1 MYSDYQLESPPPVSR
16 FRRPW
21 SPDPYDPLPSSAN
34 ARHLSHDA
42 YNPAVALYAGP
53 EQRREPSDVSVEA
66 LDLAD
71 YARTLNRN
79 HHSLSQQ
86 PAFQPY
92 DAYPPSPQ
100 SSRPLAR
107 TDSLSPPSL
116 VSASASSSQ
125 SLSFS
130 PHSPLRRPFSLPAPS
145 VPAHSLHSHPST
157 AQRLLALQEPQ
168 IVRPESE
175 IDIAQFPSFTR
186 GWYAQDRMGSLHG
199 LLPFASPKAR
209 GSGDDLQKRS
219 PFDPAY
225 TFEHDPVRDPYSS
238 PPPTYPYGSSYGS
251 QSRYSRDHGLVPWG
265 SDPPDGER
273 PVDPETKEERLR
285 MLEREFGGKGGA
297 AKNGGNGERLIG
309 SVDDR
314 GRLITE
320 GPKKRLAVR
329 WLQALL
335 ALTASISSIYAALI
349 IKPPSPAPPAN
360 KLPAYL
366 LYVLSVVTFLGCTF
380 LFLIY
385 PCCCGARK
393 PKGAAYTEG
402 PGGMMVLPVPGFPGG
417 QKKKGKKGKGPPSE
431 GVQVNLIVDPTMFGR
446 DSERGRDEDED
457 GNGEDDASEALPG
470 SYTGSSSAGAR
481 RRSPRRR
488 GIFAG
493 LAMEEQWRKARKSLK
508 WGTTVDV
515 FAMLLW
521 GMEFV
526 VILLGKRCPVG
537 GFDGWCDAYNLA
549 TAAACLLC
557 LTFAWSMFFDVK
569 DLHASRTSPRT
580 RT

>member
-1 MYSDYQLESPPPVSR
+1 MFSDYQLESPPPASR

-21 SPDPYDPLPSSAN
+21 SPDPYDPLPSSSNMQRMGYDPYA
-34 ARHLSHDA
+34 
-42 YNPAVALYAGP
+42 PVAGHHSS
-53 EQRREPSDVSVEA
+53 ERRREPSDVSVEA

-71 YARTLNRN
+71 YARTLNPN
-79 HHSLSQQ
+79 QQYHLSQH
-86 PAFQPY
+86 PPFQPY

-116 VSASASSSQ
+116 VSASASSSH
-125 SLSFS
+125 SHSFS
-130 PHSPLRRPFSLPAPS
+130 PRSPVRRPFSLPPPS
-145 VPAHSLHSHPST
+145 SFPTSLHSHPS
-157 AQRLLALQEPQ
+157 AAPYSRHEPQ
-168 IVRPESE
+168 IASPESE
-175 IDIAQFPSFTR
+175 IDIAQFPSFAR
-186 GWYAQDRMGSLHG
+186 GWYGQERSGPAPYQAISPSALHN
-199 LLPFASPKAR
+199 AR
-209 GSGDDLQKRS
+209 ISDDLQKKS

-225 TFEHDPVRDPYSS
+225 TFERDHDPYSS

-251 QSRYSRDHGLVPWG
+251 NSRYSRDGGMVPWG
-265 SDPPDGER
+265 ADPPDSDQ
-273 PVDPETKEERLR
+273 PVNPETKEERMR
-285 MLEREFGGKGGA
+285 MLERQFGGKGGA
-297 AKNGGNGERLIG
+297 AKGEGDPETMVG
-309 SVDDR
+309 SVDHR

-329 WLQALL
+329 CVQALL
-335 ALTASISSIYAALI
+335 ALTASVSSIYAALI

-366 LYVLSVVTFLGCTF
+366 LYVLSVLTFLGCTS

-393 PKGAAYTEG
+393 PKDAPYTQG
-402 PGGMMVLPVPGFPGG
+402 PGGMMVLPVQGMPGG
-417 QKKKGKKGKGPPSE
+417 KPKKGKKGKGGPPGQ

-446 DSERGRDEDED
+446 DAERGRDDDVEDDED
-457 GNGEDDASEALPG
+457 DTSEALPG
-470 SYTGSSSAGAR
+470 SYAGSSSAGRR

-493 LAMEEQWRKARKSLK
+493 LAMEAQWQKARKALK
-508 WGTTVDV
+508 WNTTVDV
-515 FAMLLW
+515 FGMLLW

-537 GFDGWCDAYNLA
+537 GFEGWCDAYNLA

-557 LTFAWSMFFDVK
+557 LAFGLSIFFDVK
-569 DLHASRTSPRT
+569 DLHASRMSPRT

>member
-1 MYSDYQLESPPPVSR
+1 MFSDYQLESPPPPSR

-21 SPDPYDPLPSSAN
+21 SPDPYDPLPSSSNMQHILYEPHAF
-34 ARHLSHDA
+34 
-42 YNPAVALYAGP
+42 VAGHYTS
-53 EQRREPSDVSVEA
+53 ERRREPSDVSVEA

-71 YARTLNRN
+71 YARTLNPN
-79 HHSLSQQ
+79 QQYHLSQH
-86 PAFQPY
+86 PPFQPY

-116 VSASASSSQ
+116 VSASASSSH
-125 SLSFS
+125 SHSFS
-130 PHSPLRRPFSLPAPS
+130 PRSPVRRPFSLPPPS
-145 VPAHSLHSHPST
+145 SFPTSLHSHPAT
-157 AQRLLALQEPQ
+157 AQYPAREPQ
-168 IVRPESE
+168 IASPESE
-175 IDIAQFPSFTR
+175 IDIAQFPSFAR
-186 GWYAQDRMGSLHG
+186 GWYGQERSGPAPYQAISPSASLN
-199 LLPFASPKAR
+199 AR
-209 GSGDDLQKRS
+209 VSDDLQKKS

-225 TFEHDPVRDPYSS
+225 TFERDTFRDPYSS

-251 QSRYSRDHGLVPWG
+251 NSRYSRDGGLVPWG
-265 SDPPDGER
+265 ADPPDGDH
-273 PVDPETKEERLR
+273 PVDPETKEERMR
-285 MLEREFGGKGGA
+285 MLEREFGGKGGT
-297 AKNGGNGERLIG
+297 AKGEGDPETMVG
-309 SVDDR
+309 SVDHR

-329 WLQALL
+329 CVQALL
-335 ALTASISSIYAALI
+335 ALTASVSSIYAALI

-366 LYVLSVVTFLGCTF
+366 LYVLSVSTFLGCTF

-393 PKGAAYTEG
+393 PKDAPYTQG
-402 PGGMMVLPVPGFPGG
+402 PGGMMVLPVQGMPDGEP
-417 QKKKGKKGKGPPSE
+417 KKGKKGKGGPPGQ

-446 DSERGRDEDED
+446 DAERGRDDDVEDD
-457 GNGEDDASEALPG
+457 EDDASEALPG
-470 SYTGSSSAGAR
+470 SFAGSSSTGR
-481 RRSPRRR
+481 RKRFPRRR

-493 LAMEEQWRKARKSLK
+493 LAMEAQWQKARKVLK
-508 WGTTVDV
+508 WNTTVDV
-515 FAMLLW
+515 FGMLLW

-537 GFDGWCDAYNLA
+537 GFEGWCDAYNLA
-549 TAAACLLC
+549 TAAACFLC
-557 LTFAWSMFFDVK
+557 LAFGLSVFFDVK
-569 DLHASRTSPRT
+569 DLHASRMSPRT